1 MKKLGWIGLGNM
13 GLPMAHNLQKANFPL
28 AVYNRSIEKTTSF
41 NGTNATIC
49 NSIAELV
56 EQSDLIFTMLTND
69 EAVTEVYHTILSLT
83 IAGKI
88 FVDMSTV
95 SQVLSESMAQKIQE
109 QDASFLDAP
118 VAGSTQPAKDGTLI
132 IMVGGAEPTLSV
144 TLPYLQKLGKLVKH
158 LGPNGKGI
166 AAKLSVNYFLSI
178 LYQGLAESVLLAEKN
193 GIDRS
198 DYLEIINES
207 AAGSGATKVKTP
219 LLIKED
225 YPPAFALSL
234 MLKDVLLAQK
244 NGADY
249 PLTSAIVDSYTEA
262 AKSTAEQK
270 DVISIINHLK
280 KFSF

>member
-1 MKKLGWIGLGNM
+1 MKKIGWIGLGNM
-13 GLPMAHNLQKANFPL
+13 GLPMAHNLEKANFPL
-28 AVYNRSIEKTTSF
+28 AVYNRSIEKATSF

-69 EAVTEVYHTILSLT
+69 EAVTEVYNTILSLT

-88 FVDMSTV
+88 FVDMSTI
-95 SQVLSESMAQKIQE
+95 SQELSESTAQKIE
-109 QDASFLDAP
+109 EKGASFLDAP

-132 IMVGGAEPTLSV
+132 IMVGGAESTLSI

-158 LGPNGKGI
+158 LGANGKGI
-166 AAKLSVNYFLSI
+166 AAKLSINYFLSI
-178 LYQGLAESVLLAEKN
+178 LYQGLAESVLLAENN
-193 GIDRS
+193 GINRS

-219 LLIKED
+219 LLINED

-244 NGADY
+244 NGAAY
-249 PLTSAIVDSYTEA
+249 PLTSAIVETYTEA
-262 AKSTAEQK
+262 AKSTTEQK
-270 DVISIINHLK
+270 DVISIINYLK
-280 KFSF
+280 KF

>member
-1 MKKLGWIGLGNM
+1 MKKIGWIGLGNM
-13 GLPMAHNLQKANFPL
+13 GLPMAHNLEKANFPL
-28 AVYNRSIEKTTSF
+28 AVYNRSIEKTASF

-69 EAVTEVYHTILSLT
+69 EAVTEVYNTIFSLT
-83 IAGKI
+83 IAGRI

-95 SQVLSESMAQKIQE
+95 SQELSESIAQKIQE
-109 QDASFLDAP
+109 KDASFLDAP

-132 IMVGGAEPTLSV
+132 IMVGGAETTLSI

-219 LLIKED
+219 LLINED

-244 NGADY
+244 NGASY
-249 PLTSAIVDSYTEA
+249 PLTSAIIETYTEA

-270 DVISIINHLK
+270 DVISIIDYLK
-280 KFSF
+280 KF

>member
-13 GLPMAHNLQKANFPL
+13 GLPMAHNLEKANFPL
-28 AVYNRSIEKTTSF
+28 AVYNRNIEKTASF

-56 EQSDLIFTMLTND
+56 EQSDLNFTMLTND
-69 EAVTEVYHTILSLT
+69 EAVTEVYNTILSLT

-88 FVDMSTV
+88 FVDMSTI
-95 SQVLSESMAQKIQE
+95 SQELSESIAQKIE
-109 QDASFLDAP
+109 EKGASFLDAP

-132 IMVGGAEPTLSV
+132 IMVGGTESTLSV
-144 TLPYLQKLGKLVKH
+144 ALPYLQKLGKLVKH
-158 LGPNGKGI
+158 LGTSGKGI
-166 AAKLSVNYFLSI
+166 AAKLSINYFLSI

-193 GIDRS
+193 GINRS

-219 LLIKED
+219 LLTNED

-244 NGADY
+244 NGATY
-249 PLTSAIVDSYTEA
+249 PLTSAIVETYTEA
-262 AKSTAEQK
+262 AKSTTEQK
-270 DVISIINHLK
+270 DVISIINYLK
-280 KFSF
+280 KF

>member
-1 MKKLGWIGLGNM
+1 MKKIGWIGLGNM
-13 GLPMAHNLQKANFPL
+13 GLPMAHNLEKANFPL
-28 AVYNRSIEKTTSF
+28 AVYNRSIQKTTSF

-69 EAVTEVYHTILSLT
+69 EAVTEVYNTIFSLT

-95 SQVLSESMAQKIQE
+95 SQELSESIAQKTQE
-109 QDASFLDAP
+109 KDASFLDAP

-132 IMVGGAEPTLSV
+132 IMVGGAETTLSIA
-144 TLPYLQKLGKLVKH
+144 LPYLQKLGKLVKH
-158 LGPNGKGI
+158 LGTNGKGI
-166 AAKLSVNYFLSI
+166 AAKLSINYFLSI

-244 NGADY
+244 NGAAY
-249 PLTSAIVDSYTEA
+249 PLTSAIIETYTEA

-270 DVISIINHLK
+270 DVISIIDYLK
-280 KFSF
+280 KFY